1 MDGSVIRAHQ
11 HAAGACG
18 STAEQEALG
27 YSQGGF
33 SSKIHLR
40 CDDHGQPV
48 TFLVT
53 VGQRHEAV
61 MFESVME
68 QGAVK
73 CNGSGRPRIRP
84 KRVAADKGYTGEP
97 IRDYLRRRLI
107 GAVIPRRSNESRQG
121 TRFDRS
127 AYRQRNHVKR
137 TFNRIKQYRHIAT
150 RYEKRVVDYLAM
162 LTIASI
168 ILWL

>member
-1 MDGSVIRAHQ
+1 
-11 HAAGACG
+11 
-18 STAEQEALG
+18 
-27 YSQGGF
+27 
-33 SSKIHLR
+33 
-40 CDDHGQPV
+40 
-48 TFLVT
+48 
-53 VGQRHEAV
+53 

-97 IRDYLRRRLI
+97 IRDYLRRQGI
-107 GAVIPRRSNESRQG
+107 GAVIPRRANESRQG